1 MAGIN
6 ALRCRFS
13 TRVRHSMAS
22 GIPSAGRCR
31 VAACLVLAA
40 ATVAISTSTAF
51 SREPDGSFD
60 FPAHLRSADALRLFR
75 EHGLDL
81 ILAEAATESAR
92 GDALLAS
99 AAPNPSFSG
108 GVGRSFACSGSS
120 VDCSALA
127 WSVGVSDGSA
137 VFDSV
142 SGKRRL
148 RMSVAN
154 LALEAAH
161 KGEADAR
168 RTLEGMLR
176 QSYLQAVAARQTLAT
191 QREAQETLARLSE
204 LIRARYERG
213 SISEVEVLKIET
225 EKLTAD
231 QEVERAQ
238 RDLDVGKA
246 QLAFLLGVRG
256 RIPTF
261 EVDSELPGYV
271 TPPVLQ
277 GSTLESLLDVARK
290 QRPDLIGARIQRDR
304 AEESVRS
311 SQRLRFP
318 DIELNAGVSGQG
330 TYQSA
335 INPPTFSFGLTLTPP
350 IFNRFQGEILKSRA
364 DLATQKA
371 QVAKAED
378 QVTNDVQ
385 TAFTQFKSARSRLE
399 RAERELLEHAKRTR
413 DLVQLQYQKGAASL
427 LEYLDAQRIL
437 ISTRLDYE
445 SDLSDYWQ
453 AVVLIGQAVGTEIG
467 P

>member
-1 MAGIN
+1 
-6 ALRCRFS
+6 
-13 TRVRHSMAS
+13 MAS
-22 GIPSAGRCR
+22 GIPSAGRER
-31 VAACLVLAA
+31 VAVCFVLAV
-40 ATVAISTSTAF
+40 ATFVSTSTALA
-51 SREPDGSFD
+51 REPDGD
-60 FPAHLRSADALRLFR
+60 FEVPAHLRSADALRLFR
-75 EHGLDL
+75 EHGLDS

-99 AAPNPSFSG
+99 AAPNPSFSAG
-108 GVGRSFACSGSS
+108 FGKSFACYS
-120 VDCSALA
+120 CSELA
-127 WSVGVSDGSA
+127 WSAGVSDGSA
-137 VFDSV
+137 LFDSV
-142 SGKRRL
+142 SGKRSL
-148 RMSVAN
+148 RMGVAN
-154 LALEAAH
+154 LALEAAR
-161 KGEADAR
+161 KGEANAR

-204 LIRARYERG
+204 LIRARFEHG

-238 RDLDVGKA
+238 RDLEVGKA

-261 EVDSELPGYV
+261 EVDPELPGYV

-277 GSTLESLLDVARK
+277 GATLESLLDVARK
-290 QRPDLIGARIQRDR
+290 QRPDLVGARIQRDR

-318 DIELNAGVSGQG
+318 DVELSAGVSGQG
-330 TYQSA
+330 AYQSTV
-335 INPPTFSFGLTLTPP
+335 NPPTFSFGFTLTPP
-350 IFNRFQGEILKSRA
+350 IFNRFQGEIVKSRA
-364 DLATQKA
+364 DLAMQKT
-371 QVAKAED
+371 QVAKAEA
-378 QVTNDVQ
+378 QVTSDVQ

>member
-1 MAGIN
+1 M
-6 ALRCRFS
+6 
-13 TRVRHSMAS
+13 VP
-22 GIPSAGRCR
+22 GIPSAGRYR
-31 VAACLVLAA
+31 VTVFFVLAA
-40 ATVAISTSTAF
+40 ATVMISTLPASA
-51 SREPDGSFD
+51 REPDGDFD
-60 FPAHLRSADALRLFR
+60 IPAHLRSADALRLFR

-127 WSVGVSDGSA
+127 WNVGVSDGSA

-154 LALEAAH
+154 LALEAAR

-176 QSYLQAVAARQTLAT
+176 QSYLQAVAARQALAT

-204 LIRARYERG
+204 LIRARYQHG

-246 QLAFLLGVRG
+246 RLAFLLGVRG
-256 RIPTF
+256 GIPTF
-261 EVDSELPGYV
+261 EVDPELPGYV

-277 GSTLESLLDVARK
+277 GATLESLLDVARK
-290 QRPDLIGARIQRDR
+290 QRPDLVGARIQRDR
-304 AEESVRS
+304 AEASVRS

-318 DIELNAGVSGQG
+318 DIELSAGVSGQG
-330 TYQSA
+330 AYQSA
-335 INPPTFSFGLTLTPP
+335 INPPTFSFGFTLTPP

-371 QVAKAED
+371 QVAKAEA

-445 SDLSDYWQ
+445 SDLSNYWQ

>member
-1 MAGIN
+1 M
-6 ALRCRFS
+6 
-13 TRVRHSMAS
+13 
-22 GIPSAGRCR
+22 IPSSSRASD
-31 VAACLVLAA
+31 VVCLALAA
-40 ATVAISTSTAF
+40 AAIVISAASPAQA
-51 SREPDGSFD
+51 REPDGDFD
-60 FPAHLRSADALRLFR
+60 LPTHLRAADALRLFR

-81 ILAEAATESAR
+81 ILAEAATEGAR
-92 GDALLAS
+92 GDALLSS

-120 VDCSALA
+120 GADCSALA
-127 WSVGVSDGSA
+127 WNVGVSDGSA
-137 VFDSV
+137 LFDSI

-148 RMSVAN
+148 RMSAAN
-154 LALEAAH
+154 LALEAAR

-168 RTLEGMLR
+168 RTLEGTLR
-176 QSYLQAVAARQTLAT
+176 QAYLQAVSARQALAT
-191 QREAQETLARLSE
+191 QREAQETLARLSD
-204 LIRARYERG
+204 LIRARYQHG

-261 EVDSELPGYV
+261 EVDPELPGYV
-271 TPPVLQ
+271 VPAVLK
-277 GSTLESLLDVARK
+277 GATLESLLDVARK

-304 AEESVRS
+304 ADESVRS

-318 DIELNAGVSGQG
+318 DIELSAGVSGQG
-330 TYQSA
+330 AYQSA
-335 INPPTFSFGLTLTPP
+335 INPPTFGFGFTLTPP
-350 IFNRFQGEILKSRA
+350 IFNRFQGEIVKSKA

-371 QVAKAED
+371 LVAKAEA
-378 QVTNDVQ
+378 QVTSDVQ
-385 TAFTQFKSARSRLE
+385 TAFTQFKSARGRLE
-399 RAERELLEHAKRTR
+399 RSEGELLEHAKRTR

-453 AVVLIGQAVGTEIG
+453 AVVLIGQAVGTEIA